1 MKNLQAKYKKI
12 LKKIFEENEYEIPD
26 FDKKTT
32 YNTIIKIYNK
42 IDQIFKENEFDI
54 YEINNIINSDNI
66 DCKNIKK
73 LKKFIYIRNKNI
85 LQLASNTKLWKDN
98 IKNIMKYCK
107 ETHNFKPSFNLAEN
121 AFIELEKKFILNWLG
136 FWSTIEITNNGKIKD
151 INIFD
156 MKEYEFIVDY
166 ISKNNL

>member
-85 LQLASNTKLWKDN
+85 LQLASNTKLWN
-98 IKNIMKYCK
+98 RLMAMFTVWS
-107 ETHNFKPSFNLAEN
+107 EQSF
-121 AFIELEKKFILNWLG
+121 
-136 FWSTIEITNNGKIKD
+136 
-151 INIFD
+151 
-156 MKEYEFIVDY
+156 
-166 ISKNNL
+166 